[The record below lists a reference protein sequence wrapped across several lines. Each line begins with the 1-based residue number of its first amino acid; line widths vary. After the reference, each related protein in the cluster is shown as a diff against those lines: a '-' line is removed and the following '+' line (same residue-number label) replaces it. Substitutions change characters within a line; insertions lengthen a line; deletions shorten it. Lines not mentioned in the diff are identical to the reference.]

1 MTLHE
6 MTTNSAKHGALSAKT
21 GAVTVRWRLR
31 PAEMQTTLDIEWLES
46 GGPVVAQ
53 PLGQGFGSRLIKRLI
68 ESELAGRVA
77 LDFRADGLRASFAV
91 PLGDQPGREEVE
103 RAA

>member
-21 GAVTVRWRLR
+21 GAVTVRWRIR

-46 GGPVVAQ
+46 GGPP
-53 PLGQGFGSRLIKRLI
+53 PL
-68 ESELAGRVA
+68 
-77 LDFRADGLRASFAV
+77 
-91 PLGDQPGREEVE
+91 PGR
-103 RAA
+103 